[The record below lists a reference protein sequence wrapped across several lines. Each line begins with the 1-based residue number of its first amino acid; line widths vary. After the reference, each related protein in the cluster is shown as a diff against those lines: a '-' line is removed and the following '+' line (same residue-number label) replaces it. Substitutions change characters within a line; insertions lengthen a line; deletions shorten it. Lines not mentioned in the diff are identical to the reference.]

1 MEFLYKEFDTGSRFD
16 KRIDNTE
23 IPDYITRN
31 LNSVFEL
38 RPYQQKAFS
47 RFIYFIN
54 NGFDDKQGK
63 PYQLMFNMATG
74 SGKTLIM
81 AGLIL
86 YLFKHGYRKF
96 LFFVNSTNIINKTI
110 DNFINTR
117 SSKYLFN
124 KNGISFDGKK
134 VNIKQVDNFED
145 AGKDDINICFTT
157 IQKLHSDIYAEKE
170 NSLTTEDFKE
180 QKIVFISDEAH
191 HINTKTIKQTEIE
204 SLAKPSWENTIEK
217 IFNQNLDNLLLEF
230 TATLDYE
237 HKNIVE
243 KYKPKVIFRYDLRQF
258 KDDKYS
264 KDVNLLRSDLSDND
278 RILQAVI
285 LNQYK
290 QDIALKNGID
300 LKPVILFK
308 AQKLIAESL
317 ENKANFHRII
327 ENLTNGQILNIRN
340 SSTVKVIQRAFDFY
354 EKERISISQL
364 LQKLK
369 QNFAETNC
377 ISVNEENLEKRSLKK
392 TDKDQLIEQQYVLN
406 SLEDKNNPVRAIF
419 AVNKLNEG
427 WDVLNLF
434 DIVRLYKT
442 RDAKNG
448 KVGKTTMAEAQLIGR
463 GARYFPFKINESQ
476 DKYKRKFDKPN
487 HKHELKT
494 IEELHYHTIE
504 DSKYISELK
513 KALVESGI
521 YDDENDYVK
530 VDLKL
535 KEKFKETDFYEKAVV
550 FENEKKKNKYDKIQS
565 LSDLGVSKTNIPFK
579 LHSGQGKVTEVFDD
593 GEEVKEE
600 QNETASEDKDVKVN
614 EIPLHIVK
622 NAITRNNFF
631 QFSNLVKYF
640 KKLKSISEFITNEN
654 YLGGLGITFTGTAE
668 RIKSITNLDYFLSLN
683 VLLSVVEKE
692 ISGNLH
698 EYYGTK
704 DFKIITKIKDKFTDV
719 SLNINKRSERAQSQ
733 AAFVKNKKWYA
744 YDDNFGTGEEKKFV
758 EMFARR
764 IEKIEKAYE
773 EIFLIRNERQLKVYD
788 KKGRGFEPDFVLFVK
803 QKTAPNITYQMFI
816 EPKGS
821 HLKEHDKWKEDFLI
835 ELREK
840 FKDKTVE
847 YNSDKYKLTAV
858 KFYSNKEENEFVKDF
873 ENALFDHRLTIE

>member
-1 MEFLYKEFDTGSRFD
+1 MDFLYNIFDTGSRFNEQ
-16 KRIDNTE
+16 INNTE
-23 IPDYITRN
+23 IPESIIKN
-31 LNSVFEL
+31 LSPIFKL
-38 RPYQQKAFS
+38 RPYQHKAFS
-47 RFIYFIN
+47 RFLYFFN
-54 NGFDDKQGK
+54 NGFDDKQAK
-63 PYQLMFNMATG
+63 PYQLMYNMATG
-74 SGKTLIM
+74 SGKTMIM

-86 YLFKHGYRKF
+86 YLYSQGYRKF

-124 KNGISFDGKK
+124 KNGITFGTKRI
-134 VNIKQVDNFED
+134 NIKQVDNFED

-157 IQKLHSDIYAEKE
+157 IQKLHSDIYTEKE
-170 NSLTTEDFKE
+170 NSLTIEDFKE

-191 HINTKTIKQTEIE
+191 HINTKTTKQMKLD
-204 SLAKPSWENTIEK
+204 SFAKPSWENTIEK
-217 IFNQNLDNLLLEF
+217 VFNQNLENILLEF

-243 KYKPKVIFRYDLRQF
+243 KYKSKVIFRYDLRQF

-290 QDIALKNGID
+290 QDIAINNGID

-317 ENKANFHRII
+317 ENKMNFHNII
-327 ENLTNGQILNIRN
+327 ENLNNDQLLNIKN
-340 SSTVKVIQRAFDFY
+340 NSTVAIIKKAFNFY
-354 EKERISISQL
+354 DNENISISQL
-364 LQKLK
+364 VRKIK

-377 ISVNEENLEKRSLKK
+377 ISVNEENLDKK
-392 TDKDQLIEQQYVLN
+392 SIKKGDKNQLIEQQYVLN

-442 RDAKNG
+442 RDAQNG
-448 KVGKTTMAEAQLIGR
+448 KAGKTTMAEAQLIGR
-463 GARYFPFKINESQ
+463 GARYFPFVFENNQ

-487 HKHELKT
+487 HQHDLKV
-494 IEELHYHTIE
+494 IEDLHYHTIE

-521 YDDENDYVK
+521 YDDENDYSEVE
-530 VDLKL
+530 LEL
-535 KEKFKETDFYEKAVV
+535 KEKFKETDFYNKAVV

-565 LSDLGVSKTNIPFK
+565 FSDLGVSKTNISFK
-579 LHSGQGKVTEVFDD
+579 LYSGVGKVSMAFGDNDD
-593 GEEVKEE
+593 
-600 QNETASEDKDVKVN
+600 QSETVSDSKDVKVVD
-614 EIPLHIVK
+614 IPLHIVK
-622 NAITRNNFF
+622 NALSKNIFF
-631 QFSNLVKYF
+631 HFSNLIKYF
-640 KKLKSISEFITNEN
+640 KKLKSIKDFVEN
-654 YLGGLGITFTGTAE
+654 KKYLGGLGITFIGTAE
-668 RIKSITNLDYFLSLN
+668 RIKTINNIDYFLALN
-683 VLLSVVEKE
+683 VLLTTIEKE

-698 EYYGTK
+698 EYYGTE
-704 DFKIITKIKDKFTDV
+704 DFKIITKISDKFTDV
-719 SLNINKRSERAQSQ
+719 SLKINKNSERAKSHSE
-733 AAFVKNKKWYA
+733 FIKDKEWYA
-744 YDDNFGTGEEKKFV
+744 YNDNFGTSEEKKFV

-764 IEKIEKAYE
+764 IEKIDKNYE
-773 EIFLIRNERQLKVYD
+773 QIYLIRNERQLKIYD

-803 QKTAPNITYQMFI
+803 QKNDPNITYQMFI
-816 EPKGS
+816 EPKGIY
-821 HLKEHDKWKEDFLI
+821 LKEHDKWKEDFLL

-840 FKDKTVE
+840 FKNKTVE
-847 YNSDKYKLTAV
+847 YNSDNYKLTAV

-873 ENALFDHRLTIE
+873 EYALFE